1 MWLVVAVV
9 AAGPFLALNAVVP
22 HIYRNMVG
30 ALLPKMWHL
39 LLFGALWLAA
49 YFAGKAVLKL
59 LRYPPEIPPELA
71 IAAGAVVFS
80 LAAFG
85 LAAVHLAYGFIV
97 KAVVIAVLVLG
108 FYPWARRLRAAPTR
122 TRRWLAELEPGPAAW
137 IFFAGLL
144 AFPLALAAVQPPL
157 YWDALTYHLAVPEKY
172 AAAHGFIYLPYNTYS
187 SMPLGATMFYLWGML
202 WDGLTCANASYFAA
216 SLVVVALVYRLARFW
231 LPQFYA
237 TAAAFLVFFTPVFF
251 VVMPGAHV
259 DHFLML
265 YVVAALYAYFLPG
278 LAGDARPPRRALA
291 VGIFL
296 GAALAVKYTSI
307 YVLGAFTPILIYD
320 LVRRRLRW
328 RDAAVILAGGF
339 AFVVPWLVK
348 AYVERGS
355 PLFPLFYDVL
365 GGRDFS
371 RVQAEHLVLWQH
383 GMGAGRSWCDYLL
396 LPYRISV
403 RADFDY
409 GYFAGLYLPY
419 LLPLAAVAALAFRR
433 AGRLVAFAWAFVA
446 CWSLGPQ
453 QLRFLDG
460 GLAALAVVAAGSLA
474 AVERAWGAAARGVWR
489 AGVVVLIIFT
499 GLAYNVGGVLHTLE
513 GFDYLAGESRER
525 FLETKCGFYL
535 AQKFINEKTPPDAKV
550 LMIFT
555 NHTLYLEREAV
566 YDSFFE
572 TSAFLLAAEK
582 GADAAGLYELARR
595 WGITHVHIFHMFEK
609 KAWPYYSKHTKNAFY
624 EFIEKYNKS
633 VYRDPLNDVYELS
646 AAE

>member
-1 MWLVVAVV
+1 LWLVVAVV
-9 AAGPFLALNAVVP
+9 AGGVFLVLNAVVP

-30 ALLPKMWHL
+30 AFLPKLWHL
-39 LLFGALWLAA
+39 VLFGAMWLAA

-59 LRYPPEIPPELA
+59 LRYPPEVPPELA
-71 IAAGAVVFS
+71 ITAGVVVFS

-97 KAVVIAVLVLG
+97 KAVVIAVLVVG
-108 FYPWARRLRAAPTR
+108 FYPWARRLRAAPKR
-122 TRRWLAELEPGPAAW
+122 ARRWLAELGPGPAAW

-144 AFPLALAAVQPPL
+144 AFPFALAAAQPPL
-157 YWDALTYHLAVPEKY
+157 YWDALTYHLAVPHKY
-172 AAAHGFIYLPYNTYS
+172 AAAHAIVYLPYNTYS

-216 SLVVVALVYRLARFW
+216 SLVVVAFVYRLARFW

-237 TAAAFLVFFTPVFF
+237 AAAAFLVLFTPVFF

-265 YVVAALYAYFLPG
+265 YVVAALYAYFLPRP
-278 LAGDARPPRRALA
+278 AGDAGSPRRALA

-307 YVLGAFTPILIYD
+307 YVLGGFAPILIYD
-320 LVRRRLRW
+320 LVRRRLRG
-328 RDAAVILAGGF
+328 RDVAVILAVAF

-355 PLFPLFYDVL
+355 PLFPLLYDVL

-383 GMGAGRSWCDYLL
+383 GIGAGRSWYDYLV

-409 GYFAGLYLPY
+409 EYFAGLYLPY
-419 LLPLAAVAALAFRR
+419 LLPLALVAALAFRR
-433 AGRLVAFAWAFVA
+433 AGRLVAFAWAFFA

-460 GLAALAVVAAGSLA
+460 GLAALAVAAAGSLA
-474 AVERAWGAAARGVWR
+474 AVERAWGEAARGVWR
-489 AGVVVLIIFT
+489 AGLVVLIIFT

-513 GFDYLAGESRER
+513 GFEYLGGESREQ
-525 FLETKCGFYL
+525 FLKTKCGFYL
-535 AQKFINEKTPPDAKV
+535 AQEFINENTPPDAKV

-572 TSAFLLAAEK
+572 TSAFLLAAEE

-609 KAWPYYSKHTKNAFY
+609 KAWPSYSKRTKNAFY

-633 VYRDPLNDVYELS
+633 IYRDPLNDVYELS
-646 AAE
+646 PAE